1 MALRRF
7 ARSTV
12 AAVLLVAGA
21 TAQADAVS
29 DWAEFANAVDDAGHS
44 SDAPFDVGTYLAG
57 TRTDL
62 AMFEAA
68 DSIDR
73 RYVSFL
79 HVPPAARGASVP
91 IAVATAAH
99 DVLLAAFPAQKAMIE
114 DRYCL
119 ALAEERDG
127 PGKAAGIAAGHAAAA
142 AALQAGGLDP
152 AASLV
157 PYFPAGRA
165 GQWIPTAPSSID
177 IHYTAMKPWLMTSAT
192 EFRPEPPVALDSPRW
207 VKDVEEVRRV
217 GAKASTERS
226 EADTVL
232 ARFWAQAD
240 TNAAMRAVASQPG
253 RSLVR
258 NARFYAMMALAG
270 EDMGITLTSAKLH
283 YGFWRPIAAIR
294 AGGGNPAIR
303 ADPTWEPLLKTPLHP
318 EYPCGHCAF
327 AATVATVLEAE
338 GIPKAGLPFT
348 STKMPGVTV
357 TIPTAADY
365 VRQDSFSRIA
375 GGVHFRSTAE
385 VSERLGHAIAANT
398 LAKFAPP
405 L

>member
-1 MALRRF
+1 MTWMRL
-7 ARSTV
+7 TQ
-12 AAVLLVAGA
+12 AAALLVAA
-21 TAQADAVS
+21 SVARADVVS
-29 DWAEFANAVDDAGHS
+29 DWAEFSAAVADAAPDG
-44 SDAPFDVGTYLAG
+44 PFDVNLYLAG
-57 TRTDL
+57 TRADL

-68 DSIDR
+68 DSVDR
-73 RYVSFL
+73 KYASFL
-79 HVPPAARGASVP
+79 HLPVAAPGASGT

-99 DVLLAAFPAQKAMIE
+99 DVLLAAFPAQKGTIE

-142 AALQAGGLDP
+142 AALKAGGLDP
-152 AASLV
+152 AVSLV
-157 PYFPAGRA
+157 PYFPAVRP
-165 GQWIPTAPSSID
+165 GQWVATAPTVID
-177 IHYTAMKPWLMTSAT
+177 VHYTALKPWFMASAA
-192 EFRPEPPVALDSPRW
+192 EFRPGPPVALDSPRW
-207 VKDVEEVRRV
+207 LKDVDEVRRL

-232 ARFWAQAD
+232 ARFWAQARPI
-240 TNAAMRAVASQPG
+240 AAMRAIAAQPG
-253 RSLVR
+253 RSLVQ
-258 NARFYAMMALAG
+258 NARFYTMMALAG
-270 EDMGITLTSAKLH
+270 DDLGVALTSAKLH

-294 AGGGNPAIR
+294 AGGGNSAVQ
-303 ADPTWEPLLKTPLHP
+303 ADPNWEPLLKTPMHP

-327 AATVATVLEAE
+327 GATGAAVMAAE
-338 GIPKAGLPFT
+338 GVPASGLPFT
-348 STKMPGVTV
+348 NSTMPGVTV
-357 TIPTAADY
+357 TVASAEDY

-385 VSERLGHAIAANT
+385 VSEKMGRAIAANT